1 MGRENFN
8 IKEEICE
15 IGKLMYDRGYVVS
28 NDGNISVKVS
38 ENEIIITP
46 SGISKGRMTPD
57 MMVKVD
63 GNGNILEGNR
73 YPSSEM
79 KMHLAVYRERPDI
92 YSVIHAHPPVSTA
105 FAVCRKPLD
114 RMYMPETVLNL
125 GPIPVTE
132 YALPSTQAVPDSLKP
147 FVHGNGA
154 LIANH
159 GVIVWARDLWGAF
172 HRMETVEH
180 TARIYI
186 NVKMIGNGWE
196 LSEKEL
202 EELYHLSGYYKKL
215 AGERRE

>member
-46 SGISKGRMTPD
+46 SGVSKGRMTPD

-79 KMHLAVYRERPDI
+79 KMHLAVYLFGYSCPSSGI
-92 YSVIHAHPPVSTA
+92 YSICCLPEAAGSYVYAGNRIKSGLHTGNGVCPSVNPGRAGLIKA
-105 FAVCRKPLD
+105 FCSRQRCADCKPWG
-114 RMYMPETVLNL
+114 YCL
-125 GPIPVTE
+125 GPGFMGRIPP
-132 YALPSTQAVPDSLKP
+132 Y
-147 FVHGNGA
+147 GNRRTYSQDLHKCKDDRQWLGTVRKGA
-154 LIANH
+154 GGTLS
-159 GVIVWARDLWGAF
+159 F
-172 HRMETVEH
+172 K
-180 TARIYI
+180 RI
-186 NVKMIGNGWE
+186 
-196 LSEKEL
+196 L
-202 EELYHLSGYYKKL
+202 
-215 AGERRE
+215 

>member
-46 SGISKGRMTPD
+46 SGVSKGRMTPD

-92 YSVIHAHPPVSTA
+92 YSVIHAHPPHH
-105 FAVCRKPLD
+105 FYPFMIRWNIAV
-114 RMYMPETVLNL
+114 
-125 GPIPVTE
+125 
-132 YALPSTQAVPDSLKP
+132 
-147 FVHGNGA
+147 
-154 LIANH
+154 
-159 GVIVWARDLWGAF
+159 
-172 HRMETVEH
+172 
-180 TARIYI
+180 
-186 NVKMIGNGWE
+186 
-196 LSEKEL
+196 
-202 EELYHLSGYYKKL
+202 
-215 AGERRE
+215 

>member
-46 SGISKGRMTPD
+46 SGVSKGRMTPD

-79 KMHLAVYRERPDI
+79 KMHLAVFIRLFMPILRYLQHLLSAGSRWI
-92 YSVIHAHPPVSTA
+92 VCI
-105 FAVCRKPLD
+105 CRKP
-114 RMYMPETVLNL
+114 Y
-125 GPIPVTE
+125 
-132 YALPSTQAVPDSLKP
+132 
-147 FVHGNGA
+147 
-154 LIANH
+154 
-159 GVIVWARDLWGAF
+159 
-172 HRMETVEH
+172 
-180 TARIYI
+180 
-186 NVKMIGNGWE
+186 
-196 LSEKEL
+196 
-202 EELYHLSGYYKKL
+202 
-215 AGERRE
+215 